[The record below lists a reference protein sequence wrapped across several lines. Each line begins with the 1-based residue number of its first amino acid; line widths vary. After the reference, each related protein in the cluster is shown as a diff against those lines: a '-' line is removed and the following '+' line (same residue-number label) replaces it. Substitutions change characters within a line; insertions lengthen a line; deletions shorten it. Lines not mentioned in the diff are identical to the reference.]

1 MFVSGV
7 KPDILTT
14 DSIKDA
20 DFDDSAFFATAM
32 NENWMMWL
40 ANTSNLG
47 WKLCLYRHDA
57 QAQTFAN

>member
-14 DSIKDA
+14 DNIKDA

-32 NENWMMWL
+32 NENWMM
-40 ANTSNLG
+40 
-47 WKLCLYRHDA
+47 
-57 QAQTFAN
+57 

>member
-20 DFDDSAFFATAM
+20 NFDDSAFFATAM
-32 NENWMMWL
+32 NENWMI
-40 ANTSNLG
+40 
-47 WKLCLYRHDA
+47 
-57 QAQTFAN
+57 

>member
-20 DFDDSAFFATAM
+20 DFDASAFFCHCH
-32 NENWMMWL
+32 EWEL
-40 ANTSNLG
+40 DDVIS
-47 WKLCLYRHDA
+47 
-57 QAQTFAN
+57 